1 VSADGA
7 LAPRL
12 ASPPAPNPAPRPR
25 LVMPKEPG
33 RGRARL
39 PLIIGAVVVVAAGAG
54 ALVRHALLHAP
65 GRIEIV
71 TIPPDAEIFIDGQKM
86 ADRSPLFLD
95 ASPGAYTV
103 EVRSAGYETLTRV
116 LEMKPRDAERVPLA
130 LTALP
135 VSRPF
140 APAHRASGGGAAPA
154 HRRAAPAING
164 VTFIDFK
171 KASAAQNAH

>member
-1 VSADGA
+1 
-7 LAPRL
+7 
-12 ASPPAPNPAPRPR
+12 
-25 LVMPKEPG
+25 
-33 RGRARL
+33 
-39 PLIIGAVVVVAAGAG
+39 
-54 ALVRHALLHAP
+54 
-65 GRIEIV
+65 
-71 TIPPDAEIFIDGQKM
+71 
-86 ADRSPLFLD
+86 
-95 ASPGAYTV
+95 
-103 EVRSAGYETLTRV
+103 
-116 LEMKPRDAERVPLA
+116 VPLA